1 MKKIFGA
8 LYNRIEHTIKK
19 YWVYGLKVVGLLIV
33 GIGLLV
39 LAYRYWPSKKVEVV
53 STATTTN
60 TTPELVNGNT
70 NTLSLKEAQL
80 QSQTISNLQVQLAEA
95 KRQAL
100 TAVAPSV
107 PPMVPASA
115 TNIVVTVPAEVLR
128 AVPTNLPTPPANG
141 MAFGVGIVQGDLNL
155 NIGADGSI
163 AIGDKKKK
171 KDVRHPEGMP
181 ERPAYTTNILDSAL
195 SPSAGLEIRSFRK
208 VPPGDGVRFTSP
220 RGWTVV
226 AGVYTTSGGVK
237 VFAAK
242 HAFQCFINV
251 GSQNEPEW
259 IESEFADQRQTPIKA
274 ESFWIRSTT
283 GRTLT
288 GRTLDVMFILTP
300 TPAE

>member
-1 MKKIFGA
+1 MKKWFED
-8 LYNRIEHTIKK
+8 LYNRIENAVKK
-19 YWVYGLKVVGLLIV
+19 YWVYGLKAVGLLIV

-155 NIGADGSI
+155 NIGSDGTI
-163 AIGDKKKK
+163 TIGDKKKK

-181 ERPAYTTNILDSAL
+181 ERPAYTTNILESGYPLNSNKEVHA
-195 SPSAGLEIRSFRK
+195 FHK
-208 VPPGDGVRFTSP
+208 VPPGDGVRFTKP
-220 RGWTVV
+220 TGWTVV
-226 AGVYTTSGGVK
+226 AGVYTKSFSGVK
-237 VFAAK
+237 VFASK
-242 HAFQCFINV
+242 DAFMCLINV
-251 GSQNEPEW
+251 GTMEDPEW
-259 IESEFADQRQTPIKA
+259 IETEFADQRQTPIEA
-274 ESFWIRSTT
+274 ESYWIWSTR
-283 GRTLT
+283 GRK
-288 GRTLDVMFILTP
+288 LDVMFILTP

>member
-1 MKKIFGA
+1 MKKVFED
-8 LYNRIEHTIKK
+8 LYNRIENAVKK
-19 YWVYGLKVVGLLIV
+19 YWMYGLGALGLLMVGIVGL
-33 GIGLLV
+33 GI
-39 LAYRYWPSKKVEVV
+39 AYWYWPSKKVEVV
-53 STATTTN
+53 STVTTTN
-60 TTPELVNGNT
+60 TTPELVNGST
-70 NTLSLKEAQL
+70 NTLSLKEALL
-80 QSQTISNLQVQLAEA
+80 QSQIISNLQVQLAEA
-95 KRQAL
+95 RRQASNAI
-100 TAVAPSV
+100 TASSV
-107 PPMVPASA
+107 VPATA

-128 AVPTNLPTPPANG
+128 AVPTTLPTPPSNG

-155 NIGADGSI
+155 NIGNDGSI
-163 AIGDKKKK
+163 AIGDKKNKK
-171 KDVRHPEGMP
+171 VVHHPEGMP

-208 VPPGDGVRFTSP
+208 VPPGDGVRFTKP
-220 RGWTVV
+220 PGWTVV

-242 HAFQCFINV
+242 NAFKCFINV

-274 ESFWIRSTT
+274 ESFWILSTAE
-283 GRTLT
+283 RTT